1 MALKAI
7 PTKRFRITYLMEV
20 YVEAETE
27 EQAKKTVDTVDRD
40 VLNDES
46 SFVKI
51 TSVEEIKP

>member
-1 MALKAI
+1 MALKVI
-7 PTKRFRITYLMEV
+7 PTKKFLITYTMTV

-46 SFVKI
+46 SFDKI
-51 TSVEEIKP
+51 TNVEEIKP